1 MIKAERHDRILAELA
16 KRGAVGVQ
24 ELADLLEASPATIRR
39 DIAELDSKNVLM
51 RTHGGAVLQNGRQEL
66 PYDAKIM
73 TFHLEKRRI
82 GAMAASLLTPGL
94 TVGFGG
100 GTTIMNMIAAIKRMQ
115 LRVVTTAVN
124 VALELR
130 DAPEIDVLLT
140 GGTFRS
146 RTAEMVGHV
155 AERTLNDVNLD
166 IAIIGIDGVD
176 PERGLTTYDSAE
188 AYVNRV
194 LIGRARETWILADH
208 SKLGEVRPAVIAGVT
223 AAKRLITNQAADPEL
238 IKRLSAMGIEVFQA

>member
-1 MIKAERHDRILAELA
+1 
-16 KRGAVGVQ
+16 
-24 ELADLLEASPATIRR
+24 
-39 DIAELDSKNVLM
+39 
-51 RTHGGAVLQNGRQEL
+51 
-66 PYDAKIM
+66 
-73 TFHLEKRRI
+73 RI
-82 GAMAASLLTPGL
+82 GAMAASLLTSGL

-130 DAPEIDVLLT
+130 DADEIDVLLT
-140 GGTFRS
+140 GGMFRS

-176 PERGLTTYDSAE
+176 PDRGLTTYDSAE

-194 LIGRARETWILADH
+194 LIGRARETSILADH
-208 SKLGEVRPAVIAGVT
+208 SKLGVVRPAVIADV
-223 AAKRLITNQAADPEL
+223 A
-238 IKRLSAMGIEVFQA
+238 

>member
-1 MIKAERHDRILAELA
+1 MIKAERHDRILAELS

-24 ELADLLEASPATIRR
+24 ELADLLDASPATIRR
-39 DIAELDSKNVLM
+39 DIAELDKKNVVV
-51 RTHGGAVLQNGRQEL
+51 RTHGGAVLQDSHQEL
-66 PYDAKIM
+66 PYDAKVM

-82 GAMAASLLTPGL
+82 GAMAASLLSPGL

-100 GTTIMNMIAAIKRMQ
+100 GTTVMNMIAAIKRMQ
-115 LRVVTTAVN
+115 LHVVTTAVN

-130 DAPEIDVLLT
+130 DAPDIDVLLT
-140 GGTFRS
+140 GGMFRS

-166 IAIIGIDGVD
+166 IAIIGIDGID
-176 PERGLTTYDSAE
+176 PERGLTTYDNAE

-194 LIGRARETWILADH
+194 LISRARETWILADH
-208 SKLGEVRPAVIAGVT
+208 SKLGAVRPAVIAEVT
-223 AAKRLITNQAADPEL
+223 AASRLVTDQAADPG
-238 IKRLSAMGIEVFQA
+238 IVARLTEMGIEVVQA